1 MIFFGGFPPAGGLLP
16 GARCQLVTGLS
27 FSGNR
32 LSLLVT
38 RVADSMRQ
46 VSYHFKAANTPEGVS
61 GRSLRRAPVL
71 DEHTHAKHSS
81 TSRMFQMKFIV
92 LRTTTSGEAELF
104 GGDILFL
111 ILFSDERAVHRSCPL
126 RKRQSGFL

>member
-38 RVADSMRQ
+38 RVADSIRQ
-46 VSYHFKAANTPEGVS
+46 ASYHCTTANTSEVYMGASSAERQLWMNILMPITH
-61 GRSLRRAPVL
+61 LR
-71 DEHTHAKHSS
+71 
-81 TSRMFQMKFIV
+81 
-92 LRTTTSGEAELF
+92 AECF
-104 GGDILFL
+104 N
-111 ILFSDERAVHRSCPL
+111 
-126 RKRQSGFL
+126 